1 MGSATRCD
9 HVTNTAPE
17 WHPALGSVV
26 HMSLLDRPSFRS
38 AFTVLTLF
46 TLFAGDAWRY
56 SIGWVGFGILALLLV
71 AVSLALLVR
80 DRARWSIGGLPYPL
94 LAFLALAT
102 SSIAWSF
109 YPGASALGVL
119 TTWMT
124 VTIAA
129 ALAITLDW
137 SQLLRGL
144 GIALRLVLGLSIVF
158 ELVVAVFIRRPV
170 LPLVSAP
177 GVDYDSL
184 ETIPKL
190 LYWSRNELFEV
201 FDGGKIQGIVG
212 NSSLLGFVALVALI
226 VFGIQLADR
235 SVGRAWGFAWL
246 GLAASMT
253 FFTRSATITI
263 AIVVIS
269 SLVGALLLVRRTA
282 SPGRR
287 ARIYW
292 GLSALVAVLGVI
304 AFLARNVVLAALGK
318 SEDLTGRLDI
328 WNAVIG
334 LAHQRP
340 AFGWGWV
347 SFWAPWVEPFN
358 DLIFKSGVRQL
369 HAHNA
374 WLDIWLQLGF
384 VGLVVFAAL
393 VVSTTVRSWI
403 FAIDRPIDAHGHS
416 SRYTAVSLLP
426 ILLMTALAVQSVAES
441 RLLIE
446 YGLVLLVVLS
456 IKSRASARVAKAVPH
471 V

>member
-1 MGSATRCD
+1 
-9 HVTNTAPE
+9 
-17 WHPALGSVV
+17 
-26 HMSLLDRPSFRS
+26 MSLFDRPSFRS

-56 SIGWVGFGILALLLV
+56 SIGWVGFGVV
-71 AVSLALLVR
+71 AVSLLAVAIALLVR
-80 DRARWSIGGLPYPL
+80 DRARWSMSGLPYPL

-102 SSIAWSF
+102 ASIAWSF
-109 YPGASALGVL
+109 YPGASALGVT
-119 TTWMT
+119 TTWVT
-124 VTIAA
+124 VTIAVS
-129 ALAITLDW
+129 LAVTLDW
-137 SQLLRGL
+137 SQLLRSL
-144 GIALRLVLGLSIVF
+144 GIALRLILGLSIVF

-170 LPLVSAP
+170 LPLVPSP

-190 LYWSRNELFEV
+190 LYWSRNELFDV

-235 SVGRAWGFAWL
+235 TVGRAWGFAWL

-263 AIVVIS
+263 AIVAIAC
-269 SLVGALLLVRRTA
+269 LVVALVLVRRTA

-287 ARIYW
+287 TAIYW
-292 GLSALVAVLGVI
+292 GLGSLVAVIGVA
-304 AFLARNVVLAALGK
+304 AFAARNLILGALGK
-318 SEDLTGRLDI
+318 SEDLTGRLYI

-334 LAHQRP
+334 LAQERP

-358 DLIFKSGVRQL
+358 DLVFKSGVRQL

-374 WLDIWLQLGF
+374 WLDVWLQLGI
-384 VGLVVFAAL
+384 VGLVVFVAL
-393 VVSTTVRSWI
+393 VLSTTVRTWT
-403 FAIDRPIDAHGHS
+403 FAIDRPVGAGGLAS
-416 SRYTAVSLLP
+416 PYTAVSLLP
-426 ILLMTALAVQSVAES
+426 ILLMAALVVQSFAES

-446 YGLVLLVVLS
+446 YGMALLVVLS
-456 IKSRASARVAKAVPH
+456 IKSRSTPKVT
-471 V
+471 